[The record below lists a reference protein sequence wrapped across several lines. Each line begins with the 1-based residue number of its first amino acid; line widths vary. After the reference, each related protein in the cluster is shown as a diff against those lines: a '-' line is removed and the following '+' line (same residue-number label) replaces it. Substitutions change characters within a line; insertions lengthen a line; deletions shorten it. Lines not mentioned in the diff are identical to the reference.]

1 MISIIGANFPFDLF
15 AMEHMGTNRTTI
27 KNASVTGG
35 VFDKMYITLDFDAP
49 YNPNYSLDWDLN
61 TIMACDFDGNI
72 NGGNVNY
79 TLSQLEAIR
88 IKRKLPDDF
97 DWITLNEIVLSG
109 EKDLSISLFDNTN
122 KNNTIYEYAMVPV
135 TSIENGTE
143 GDYVTAKVMSQF
155 NGIFICQSDEIYKL
169 YADVNFG
176 SAEQVRKTGIYEPLG
191 RKYPI
196 VVSNAL
202 TNYYKGSLSGK
213 LILDKDIETG
223 KIDREAEI
231 KYRKSFTDFVA
242 NSKAKIIKDYNGN
255 MWLVMIVDNITISPI
270 NTLNYGIANIGF
282 NFVEIG
288 DASNQQDL
296 MDAGIISG

>member
-1 MISIIGANFPFDLF
+1 
-15 AMEHMGTNRTTI
+15 
-27 KNASVTGG
+27 
-35 VFDKMYITLDFDAP
+35 
-49 YNPNYSLDWDLN
+49 
-61 TIMACDFDGNI
+61 
-72 NGGNVNY
+72 
-79 TLSQLEAIR
+79 
-88 IKRKLPDDF
+88 
-97 DWITLNEIVLSG
+97 
-109 EKDLSISLFDNTN
+109 
-122 KNNTIYEYAMVPV
+122 MVPV

-231 KYRKSFTDFVA
+231 RYRKSFTDFVA